1 MGSSKGNLKLTL
13 LASKLMMH
21 LSIFSLIFVVVNF
34 NIICSADDKYLYF
47 VDETCNEIDGFV
59 DAIEEAL
66 ELTKSAT
73 TRLKS
78 DTDTDFRAVFEM
90 IFKSS
95 KRHTNTKNTVL
106 GEEYNSF

>member
-1 MGSSKGNLKLTL
+1 M
-13 LASKLMMH
+13 A
-21 LSIFSLIFVVVNF
+21 FVVISF
-34 NIICSADDKYLYF
+34 SIICNADDNFLYF

-78 DTDTDFRAVFEM
+78 DTDTDFGAVFEM